1 MKLRLDSEIDVRNRR
16 DLEAWA
22 EAFDVFAWHVQQ
34 AVRIVG
40 SRPRAVKNYL
50 YAMGHVG
57 ARSSSPAQSK
67 SA

>member
-1 MKLRLDSEIDVRNRR
+1 MNLRLDSEIDVGDRR

-34 AVRIVG
+34 AVRSVG
-40 SRPRAVKNYL
+40 PRPRAVRNYL
-50 YAMGHVG
+50 SAMGHIG
-57 ARSSSPAQSK
+57 ARSSSPARR